1 MSETSQM
8 NYDVIISG
16 LGPTGLTLANILGQN
31 GLQVL
36 ILEREQTYY
45 GNARAVYTDDECLR
59 IYQSFGMAEQLNQ
72 DMLED
77 MLIQMELPDGRLLGQ
92 FYDLKRPYGWAPSNF
107 IYQPYFETKLAEGL
121 SRYPNVHIRRG
132 REMVRFDQDDVGVTV
147 YHVQSVASQFTPND
161 PPKEMDQTTEE
172 PARAAYFVACDGG
185 RSTTRTLLNIP
196 MKGKRFPNPWLVV
209 DVREKEGEK
218 GLRHVPYFGF
228 ICDPECPTVCC
239 VQPDRHHRFEFMLMS
254 GQTREYMEDPAT
266 IRSYLAKHID
276 MDKFD
281 ILRSLVYQFNAL
293 IAERWRDR
301 RVILAGDAAHMTP
314 QFVGQGMNAGVRDA
328 FNLGWKLTAVIKG
341 QAKDALLDSYQS
353 ERYNHVR
360 KMIFMAVLVKN
371 YVSMSNPVWA
381 FGRNLMTRLVMRTP
395 YLKHYIR
402 RMGFMPQP
410 AYTNR
415 QFFGLHR
422 QWRLGPAAEGRMIPQ
437 PSVVGERGRR
447 VLLDEALGTGF
458 TIVGEQID
466 PRKYMGEKELAYWHN
481 LGARFVAIY
490 PVGQRPQGNAHRNVP
505 NGLLEI
511 EDLDCGY
518 TDWIRRHGYGRGS
531 VAVIRPDKF
540 IYALVRA
547 THVNQVTAQFQ
558 RTLGSGQ

>member
-161 PPKEMDQTTEE
+161 PPKEMDQMTEE

-209 DVREKEGEK
+209 DVR
-218 GLRHVPYFGF
+218 
-228 ICDPECPTVCC
+228 
-239 VQPDRHHRFEFMLMS
+239 
-254 GQTREYMEDPAT
+254 
-266 IRSYLAKHID
+266 
-276 MDKFD
+276 
-281 ILRSLVYQFNAL
+281 
-293 IAERWRDR
+293 
-301 RVILAGDAAHMTP
+301 
-314 QFVGQGMNAGVRDA
+314 
-328 FNLGWKLTAVIKG
+328 
-341 QAKDALLDSYQS
+341 
-353 ERYNHVR
+353 
-360 KMIFMAVLVKN
+360 
-371 YVSMSNPVWA
+371 
-381 FGRNLMTRLVMRTP
+381 
-395 YLKHYIR
+395 
-402 RMGFMPQP
+402 
-410 AYTNR
+410 
-415 QFFGLHR
+415 
-422 QWRLGPAAEGRMIPQ
+422 
-437 PSVVGERGRR
+437 
-447 VLLDEALGTGF
+447 
-458 TIVGEQID
+458 
-466 PRKYMGEKELAYWHN
+466 
-481 LGARFVAIY
+481 
-490 PVGQRPQGNAHRNVP
+490 
-505 NGLLEI
+505 
-511 EDLDCGY
+511 
-518 TDWIRRHGYGRGS
+518 
-531 VAVIRPDKF
+531 
-540 IYALVRA
+540 
-547 THVNQVTAQFQ
+547 
-558 RTLGSGQ
+558 